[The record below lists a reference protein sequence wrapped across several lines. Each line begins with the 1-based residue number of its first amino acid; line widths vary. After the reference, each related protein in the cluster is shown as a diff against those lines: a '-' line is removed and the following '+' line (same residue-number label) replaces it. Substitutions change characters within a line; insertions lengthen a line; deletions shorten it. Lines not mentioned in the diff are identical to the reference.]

1 MNRTWTRVTIP
12 TYLCVI
18 IPFKTS
24 INFKWTNKPYFIQ
37 GLLVC
42 LKNVRIMHTQ
52 NNLKNYLAIKF
63 KKGAHAMPMSFLIL
77 NTKHNELVKHVAI
90 INFPSKFL

>member
-1 MNRTWTRVTIP
+1 
-12 TYLCVI
+12 
-18 IPFKTS
+18 
-24 INFKWTNKPYFIQ
+24 
-37 GLLVC
+37 
-42 LKNVRIMHTQ
+42 MHTQ